1 MAILLVLI
9 DQVDATVAVLPMI
22 GRLARIHDRM
32 STQSGSSSGGSS
44 SGGSSSGGSTT
55 NGAKPIGY
63 TSNGST
69 PNGSTPN
76 GSTATPLEQQ
86 EFPALKEFTEL
97 TYNLVEAIESSKRI
111 LQLNNN
117 EIGVLRESV
126 RSLDLRLSTAADRF
140 DALLKQSLEAT
151 SAEIGVLRE
160 GLGNVDHRIAGIA
173 QQFDLS
179 SRNAQLATGGEVAGL
194 KESVASLNGR
204 LSALAEQLDASNR
217 EGLQSTSGEIAG
229 LKQGVA
235 SLNGRLSSL
244 AEQLDASNREGLQ
257 TTSGEIAGLKESVAS
272 LNGRLSVLSEELEYE
287 QKCRLL
293 DEAKTAS
300 LEEQIASGSQLAEL
314 DLEGL
319 QQALTA
325 TRSQCLMLETQQQ
338 ALAIKVARLI
348 KRADQQVSPSPSLNV
363 AGSAN
368 TPPPGAALK
377 AGGDSASSELLS
389 REPRTQHQ
397 TNESKNERLPPS
409 ARAAKPLRVAAAT
422 QQRGSAKVFPL
433 FVAGVAAS
441 ALLGSSLIF
450 INPDLFGQPEAAT
463 PAKTD
468 PLTRDPLPASS
479 NGALPP
485 GPAAAISKPAPAA
498 KARLSITCPGVC
510 WVEVRRVADG
520 KMLYDNLLKGSVQFA
535 IGNGLNVSSGR
546 SDILKLRI
554 NDGAPFLL
562 NEREM
567 LSSRLIK
574 PPS

>member
-1 MAILLVLI
+1 MAKLLVLI

-32 STQSGSSSGGSS
+32 STQSGSSSGGS
-44 SGGSSSGGSTT
+44 TT
-55 NGAKPIGY
+55 NGAKPIGS

-217 EGLQSTSGEIAG
+217 EGLQ
-229 LKQGVA
+229 
-235 SLNGRLSSL
+235 
-244 AEQLDASNREGLQ
+244 

-377 AGGDSASSELLS
+377 AGGDSASSDLLS
-389 REPRTQHQ
+389 QAPGPQHQ

-409 ARAAKPLRVAAAT
+409 ARPAKPLRVAAAT
-422 QQRGSAKVFPL
+422 QQRGSAKAFPL

-441 ALLGSSLIF
+441 TLLGSSLIF
-450 INPDLFGQPEAAT
+450 IDPDLFGQPDAAT
-463 PAKTD
+463 PAKTV